1 VAKPFAKPGA
11 FATPRLATVNRIN
24 IFERTT
30 VAQEAGSTF
39 DRVPG

>member
-1 VAKPFAKPGA
+1 VAKPFAKPSG
-11 FATPRLATVNRIN
+11 FATPRLATANQTN

-30 VAQEAGSTF
+30 VAQEAGSPF